1 MLTRDELEG
10 LYKKHRDARVLSAY
24 VDGGQHDPAARRAW
38 HTALRNGLD
47 EQRRTLRERAPG
59 EVEDFDA
66 ARGHIEAAVEGREAF
81 VADRGWV
88 GFATVDGLVY
98 GNGVA
103 VPMPDLVRWEGG
115 IRVAPYVRALKQERV
130 VVAAVA
136 DRRKARIF
144 LYRDGTVEESAGL
157 VSDQDHGD
165 LGESSSSKRAATQSG
180 SRGETGADRSQR
192 ARDVSAVRLQEQ
204 IVALLKEQAGSD
216 GFIVLG
222 GTTEVVSALSKQT
235 EAFGDRR
242 LERVSMSLDHT
253 LAQVKSHMEEA
264 ASEITR
270 RVQTRLLDQVV
281 DAARSGGK
289 GCLGIQA
296 TKEALREARV
306 DTLLM
311 SRTLMQRDPDLAD
324 HFVGAAFEQGALV
337 EELSEDGATRLD
349 AAGEG
354 VAARLRY
361 TT

>member
-1 MLTRDELEG
+1 
-10 LYKKHRDARVLSAY
+10 
-24 VDGGQHDPAARRAW
+24 
-38 HTALRNGLD
+38 
-47 EQRRTLRERAPG
+47 
-59 EVEDFDA
+59 
-66 ARGHIEAAVEGREAF
+66 
-81 VADRGWV
+81 
-88 GFATVDGLVY
+88 
-98 GNGVA
+98 
-103 VPMPDLVRWEGG
+103 
-115 IRVAPYVRALKQERV
+115 
-130 VVAAVA
+130 
-136 DRRKARIF
+136 
-144 LYRDGTVEESAGL
+144 
-157 VSDQDHGD
+157 
-165 LGESSSSKRAATQSG
+165 
-180 SRGETGADRSQR
+180 
-192 ARDVSAVRLQEQ
+192 VRLQEQ